1 MRCIHFILLKLQCTV
16 SLCHMCKNEW
26 MQNQKP
32 MEEFYLHRWEWN
44 HQFHYVNI
52 SAQRHLYHL
61 STSCLKIDMK
71 NTKFQ
76 GSGDVGR
83 GLPGN
88 SQASET
94 MDGHLS
100 LSCTSQMRKQNK
112 KKKINSIPPER
123 RERSKERRSMGHLGI
138 RTLNERISNKAGL
151 TAGFSK
157 LWALPGLDQSL
168 CLTFLTKFREN
179 QLHNTDNSA
188 LRLSIPH

>member
-16 SLCHMCKNEW
+16 SLCHICKNEW

-100 LSCTSQMRKQNK
+100 LSCTSQMRKK
-112 KKKINSIPPER
+112 KRSIQFHLSEER
-123 RERSKERRSMGHLGI
+123 GAKREGAWGIWESGHSMKESVI
-138 RTLNERISNKAGL
+138 KQ
-151 TAGFSK
+151 
-157 LWALPGLDQSL
+157 D
-168 CLTFLTKFREN
+168 
-179 QLHNTDNSA
+179 
-188 LRLSIPH
+188 

>member
-1 MRCIHFILLKLQCTV
+1 MRYIHFILLKLQCTA
-16 SLCHMCKNEW
+16 SLCHICKNEW

-32 MEEFYLHRWEWN
+32 MEEFYLLRWEWN
-44 HQFHYVNI
+44 HPFHYVNI
-52 SAQRHLYHL
+52 AAQRHLYYL

-100 LSCTSQMRKQNK
+100 LSCTSQMRRLKKKK
-112 KKKINSIPPER
+112 KKKIR
-123 RERSKERRSMGHLGI
+123 
-138 RTLNERISNKAGL
+138 
-151 TAGFSK
+151 
-157 LWALPGLDQSL
+157 ALPNS
-168 CLTFLTKFREN
+168 TWAKREKQIEKEHGALGN
-179 QLHNTDNSA
+179 QDTQWKNQ
-188 LRLSIPH
+188 

>member
-1 MRCIHFILLKLQCTV
+1 
-16 SLCHMCKNEW
+16 
-26 MQNQKP
+26 
-32 MEEFYLHRWEWN
+32 
-44 HQFHYVNI
+44 
-52 SAQRHLYHL
+52 
-61 STSCLKIDMK
+61 MK

-100 LSCTSQMRKQNK
+100 LSCTSQMRKQKK

-157 LWALPGLDQSL
+157 L
-168 CLTFLTKFREN
+168 
-179 QLHNTDNSA
+179 
-188 LRLSIPH
+188 

>member
-1 MRCIHFILLKLQCTV
+1 MRYIHFILLKLQCTA
-16 SLCHMCKNEW
+16 SLCHICKNEW

-32 MEEFYLHRWEWN
+32 MEEFYLLRWEWN
-44 HQFHYVNI
+44 HPFHYVNI
-52 SAQRHLYHL
+52 AAQRHLYYL

-100 LSCTSQMRKQNK
+100 LSCTSQMRKLK
-112 KKKINSIPPER
+112 KKKKKDQGPAQFHLSEAN
-123 RERSKERRSMGHLGI
+123 RERAWGTWESGHSMKESVI
-138 RTLNERISNKAGL
+138 KQ
-151 TAGFSK
+151 
-157 LWALPGLDQSL
+157 D
-168 CLTFLTKFREN
+168 
-179 QLHNTDNSA
+179 
-188 LRLSIPH
+188 